1 MGFRNGQVPGM
12 SMVSEISV
20 HSQSPSLSPV
30 HFITQLRFPDT
41 WVVPDPGQLRQAG
54 ALRDLQGVRGPGVA
68 RGVDIVGLSQRDLQF
83 L

>member
-41 WVVPDPGQLRQAG
+41 WVVPDPGQLRQAR
-54 ALRDLQGVRGPGVA
+54 ALRDLQGKGAGVA